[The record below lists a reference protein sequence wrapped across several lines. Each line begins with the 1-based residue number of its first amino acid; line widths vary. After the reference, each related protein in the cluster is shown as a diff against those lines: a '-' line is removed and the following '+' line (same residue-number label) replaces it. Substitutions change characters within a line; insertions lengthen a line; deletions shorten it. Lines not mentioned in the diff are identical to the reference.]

1 MSKKQRIL
9 VDKIQKKEKL
19 TFNGIQ
25 IWDTF
30 VQVSPGDYIITVQ
43 DRNGNSWVKKTTAIQ
58 FKNKI
63 LENQEI
69 VNDLREIIKRKP
81 QSDEDKTIIK
91 CIKEILSENKNLDFK
106 KISFKIKS
114 RNHKD

>member
-1 MSKKQRIL
+1 MSKTQRIL
-9 VDKIQKKEKL
+9 VDKIQRKEKL

-30 VQVSPGDYIITVQ
+30 VHVSQGDHIITIQ
-43 DRNGNSWVKKTTAIQ
+43 DRNGNPWVKKTTAIQ

-69 VNDLREIIKRKP
+69 VNDLREIIKRKS
-81 QSDEDKTIIK
+81 QSEEDRVIIK
-91 CIKEILSENKNLDFK
+91 CIKKVLSENKNLDFE
-106 KISFKIKS
+106 KIQ
-114 RNHKD
+114 

>member
-1 MSKKQRIL
+1 MSKKQRLFIN
-9 VDKIQKKEKL
+9 KIQNKEKL

-30 VQVSPGDYIITVQ
+30 VHVSPGDYIITIQ
-43 DRNGNSWVKKTTAIQ
+43 DRNGNPWVKKTTAIQ

-81 QSDEDKTIIK
+81 QSTEDKAIIK
-91 CIKEILSENKNLDFK
+91 CLKEIITENVLPSKGVK
-106 KISFKIKS
+106 T
-114 RNHKD
+114 